1 MFRSKILVLLS
12 LCILLIGGY
21 VLIRSDILK
30 IEEDRGIIKNDGR
43 IYSNAT
49 ALEWFEK
56 EKSKFQK
63 GKLLEKLKGIKVNPV
78 FKME

>member
-49 ALEWFEK
+49 ALE
-56 EKSKFQK
+56 
-63 GKLLEKLKGIKVNPV
+63 
-78 FKME
+78 